1 MTESMPMRS
10 AVDGWLPQRS
20 SESRGSRFLLS
31 TIHNDAREVERG
43 LLIAAKSAGIEAT
56 RLRIRRFGM
65 KYASGGCPFGRG
77 VSLSI
82 MMRMAL
88 AHSR

>member
-1 MTESMPMRS
+1 MRS
-10 AVDGWLPQRS
+10 AVDCWLPQRS
-20 SESRGSRFLLS
+20 FRIARQPVFAVNYPQRRTRG
-31 TIHNDAREVERG
+31 ERG

-65 KYASGGCPFGRG
+65 EYASGGCPFGRG

>member
-1 MTESMPMRS
+1 MRS

-20 SESRGSRFLLS
+20 SESRGSRFAVNYPQRR
-31 TIHNDAREVERG
+31 TRGERG